1 MKKVKKTKRNYAKGG
16 LLSRLSPAY
25 AFAKGGPENVL
36 SAFSPAYMIGKKF
49 LDKDK
54 KKDKVI
60 DMTKS
65 KEFNVGDEF
74 NTGAGSV
81 TKLKKGGKVGKP
93 RGCGAALR
101 GYGRAMKG
109 SK

>member
-1 MKKVKKTKRNYAKGG
+1 MKKVKKTKRNYKKGG
-16 LLSRLSPAY
+16 ILSRLSPAY
-25 AFAKGGPENVL
+25 AFAKGGPEGL
-36 SAFSPAYMIGKKF
+36 LESFSVPYMLGKKF

-60 DMTKS
+60 NMTKS

-74 NTGAGSV
+74 NTGTGGV

-101 GYGRAMKG
+101 GYGKAMKG

>member
-1 MKKVKKTKRNYAKGG
+1 MKKTKRNYAKGG
-16 LLSRLSPAY
+16 ILSRLSPAY
-25 AFAKGGPENVL
+25 ALAKGGPEGL
-36 SAFSPAYMIGKKF
+36 LESFSVPYMLGKKF

-74 NTGAGSV
+74 NTGADSV
-81 TKLKKGGKVGKP
+81 TKLKHGGKVGKP

-101 GYGRAMKG
+101 GGGKVMK
-109 SK
+109 